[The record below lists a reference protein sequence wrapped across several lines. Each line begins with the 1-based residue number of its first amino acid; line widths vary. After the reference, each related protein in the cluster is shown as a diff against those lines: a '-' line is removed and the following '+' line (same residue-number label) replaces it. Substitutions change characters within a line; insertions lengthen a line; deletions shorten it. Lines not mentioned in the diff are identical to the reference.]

1 VLFSLHDDSCP
12 PPAFA
17 KVIEPSNFC
26 DPTIISGETGRTPSV
41 NAQRTLVTLKELRA
55 SHTMESTNDRKYG
68 KVGIGP
74 VMLKG
79 KVTSGM
85 WRIDP
90 QKFSRVIDRCGQPI
104 ASVESETETNA
115 NASLIAAAPDMF
127 ELLEG
132 LQENSAISEETA
144 EEIKLVLRRAR
155 GDFGLAIFSRKASK
169 MWRAQTQEW
178 LRFIEGLWNPGR
190 KESP

>member
-1 VLFSLHDDSCP
+1 
-12 PPAFA
+12 
-17 KVIEPSNFC
+17 
-26 DPTIISGETGRTPSV
+26 
-41 NAQRTLVTLKELRA
+41 
-55 SHTMESTNDRKYG
+55 
-68 KVGIGP
+68 
-74 VMLKG
+74 MLKG
-79 KVTSGM
+79 KVNSGM

-132 LQENSAISEETA
+132 LQENSAVPEEVA

-155 GDFGLAIFSRKASK
+155 GDFGLAIFSRSASR
-169 MWRAQTQEW
+169 MWHAQTQEW
-178 LRFIEGLWNPGR
+178 LKFIESLWNPGR
-190 KESP
+190 NEHP